1 MTRHSRVYGF
11 RDVRDLI
18 RWSFEDCPG
27 FGTHIEVEGK
37 LNRIPDGIWYD
48 NYWFWIRGRG
58 LSPDLANQAYVLRL
72 LEQREEW
79 QKGPEPRERLM
90 REAETLRILK
100 TSNFAH
106 PTPTFICFVQDSE
119 SETVGMIETGLPGDS
134 LGRHKDRSTLGLI
147 GRVAADVHRLEIET
161 FPHLPSSKSRTEHVK
176 SQLAELDEALFVN
189 FPLARE
195 VRQWIAAQIPPDNRS
210 CVLHGDL
217 LPQNLLCDWPASGQQ
232 PDAQVGVVD
241 WEMARIGDPAY
252 DLAIVSRG
260 DRKVLGVRDGLKV
273 LINDYLEFGGRPV
286 SLADV
291 RVHEFLLLLRWLEE
305 AWREYQKPVTSG
317 HGPDFYETKLQSLF
331 RRTIG

>member
-1 MTRHSRVYGF
+1 MARRSRGYSL

-27 FGTHIEVEGK
+27 FGTHVEVEGK
-37 LNRIPDGIWYD
+37 LNRIAEGIWHD
-48 NYWFWIRGRG
+48 NYWFWIRGPD
-58 LSPDLANQAYVLRL
+58 LSPDQANQAYILRL

-79 QKGPEPRERLM
+79 QKGPEPRERLF
-90 REAETLRILK
+90 REAETLQKLK

-106 PTPTFICFVQDSE
+106 PTPAFICFVQDNE
-119 SETVGMIETGLPGDS
+119 SETIGMIETGLPGYS

-147 GRVAADVHRLEIET
+147 GRVAANVHRLEVER
-161 FPHLPSSKSRTEHVK
+161 FPHLPSSTSRTEHVK
-176 SQLAELDEALFVN
+176 SQLAELDEDLFTN
-189 FPLARE
+189 FPMAGE
-195 VRQWIAAQIPPDNRS
+195 VRQWIAARSPADNRT

-217 LPQNLLCDWPASGQQ
+217 LPQNLLGDSPASGQQ
-232 PDAQVGVVD
+232 FDAQVGVVD

-260 DRKVLGVRDGLKV
+260 DRKVLGISDGLKV
-273 LINDYLEFGGRPV
+273 LINDYLEFGGQSV

-305 AWREYQKPVTSG
+305 AWREYQKPVARG
-317 HGPDFYETKLQSLF
+317 HGPEFYEAKLLSLF